1 MSTSA
6 LSRRARNSPSPN
18 VSAGEPQGSV
28 RPAVALAFSLV
39 GFFAIVI
46 AALGVVSLVT
56 EEEVVAVP
64 ALGPA
69 PGAIGLLAAGG
80 AYAAA
85 WWVGARTA
93 RPTFWWALVVAAA
106 SFLAYALAAGAAALV
121 VAADV
126 GVAVAVAA
134 GLAAGWPGLVVA
146 LGALVAAWAGIALV
160 RTRASRP
167 RWPWE
172 NDDDT

>member
-1 MSTSA
+1 M
-6 LSRRARNSPSPN
+6 
-18 VSAGEPQGSV
+18 SAGEPQGSV
-28 RPAVALAFSLV
+28 RPAVALAFSLI

-46 AALGVVSLVT
+46 AALGVVSLLT

-69 PGAIGLLAAGG
+69 PGAVGLLAAGG
-80 AYAAA
+80 AYAAV
-85 WWVGARTA
+85 WWAGARAA
-93 RPTFWWALVVAAA
+93 RPTFWWALVTAAA
-106 SFLAYALAAGAAALV
+106 SFLAYALVAGMTALIV
-121 VAADV
+121 TADL
-126 GVAVAVAA
+126 GAAVAVTAD
-134 GLAAGWPGLVVA
+134 LAAGWPGLVVA

-172 NDDDT
+172 NDDEQ